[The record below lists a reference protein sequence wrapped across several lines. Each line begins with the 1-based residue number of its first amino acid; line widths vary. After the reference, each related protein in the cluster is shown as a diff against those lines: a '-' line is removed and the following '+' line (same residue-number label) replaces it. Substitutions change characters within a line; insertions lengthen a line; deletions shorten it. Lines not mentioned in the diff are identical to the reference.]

1 MSNKVSIKDIKSKV
15 KASNS
20 DPIKF
25 TFDSGE
31 NTIEVE
37 FKRCLTLAEES
48 VFIKRI
54 CDNSFDTNN
63 NFLPEYKDILFS
75 VTVMQMLSNI
85 TIPKSKNNNGI
96 EMIDFEEY
104 KKWDSYFHFI
114 DTIYKVGLPSSN
126 SPEDINNFSEYVE
139 HLEDMVNDKINY
151 IKEQN
156 AHKSKLDELF
166 DTVKDE
172 VKKYSSK
179 FDNVDMKQFTEDLHK
194 ISGMV
199 GKVDTKTILDEII
212 KVNQKTNSK
221 DKIVNIA
228 DVKQ

>member
-1 MSNKVSIKDIKSKV
+1 MNKISVGNINQIIKNSNSSAVILELTAKDKIYTIAFKRYLSIEEESKFISRVIGCSFDQISDEYLPQYSELGKWIAVLQFMTNIEIPIINNTTNIDIEKCKSFINASCIKDKIDSWGKL
-15 KASNS
+15 
-20 DPIKF
+20 PI
-25 TFDSGE
+25 
-31 NTIEVE
+31 
-37 FKRCLTLAEES
+37 
-48 VFIKRI
+48 
-54 CDNSFDTNN
+54 DNERH
-63 NFLPEYKDILFS
+63 LVYAYIYRLFS
-75 VTVMQMLSNI
+75 LV
-85 TIPKSKNNNGI
+85 
-96 EMIDFEEY
+96 D
-104 KKWDSYFHFI
+104 
-114 DTIYKVGLPSSN
+114 
-126 SPEDINNFSEYVE
+126 
-139 HLEDMVNDKINY
+139 DKINY